1 MYGAVPLRRIK
12 ETLLS
17 FRRAGTL
24 DRVRMVLLTNC
35 TFDGIVYD
43 VERVMLE
50 CLAIKPDLV
59 FLWDEA
65 WFAFARCHPIYRQ
78 RTGMASAARLAETFG
93 SGLRPPP
100 CHLRRRHRL
109 ERRRT
114 AAQRPAAARPRRARV
129 RVYATHSTHK
139 TLTALRQGSMI
150 HVWDQ
155 DFKDKV
161 EESFHEAYMTHT
173 STSPN
178 YQILASLDV
187 GRRQVELEGYELIQ
201 RQLELAMSLREQV
214 LHHPLLK
221 RYFRFLRV
229 SDMVPAPYRESGVD
243 NYYNDETGWDNLEA
257 AWQTDEFA
265 LDPTRATLTIGA
277 TGMDGDTFK
286 NKELMD
292 RYGIQINKT
301 SRNTVL
307 FMTNIGSTR
316 SAIAYLI
323 EVLVKIARDV
333 DARVADMSSIERRI
347 HERRVRSLTLEQPP
361 LPDFSS
367 FHFAF
372 RGRSVEG
379 RAETRDGDIRSAFFL
394 SYEDANC
401 EYIGMVEA
409 GQAIAAGRELVS
421 ALFVIPYPPGFPILV
436 PGQVISAE
444 ILQFMAALDVREIH
458 GFRPELGFRIFSQAA
473 LDLAAQATAARAAL
487 ALAGR
492 AAQSQAG
499 DPPAQTEPA
508 LAATASPPPR
518 SPSPGARNE
527 QQSHQ
532 HFGSA
537 ADVPPQRA
545 AHLLHQRHQFQP
557 AGHGSL
563 GQSLPLH
570 QLYRL
575 LRRTPSECVR
585 AAGIAA
591 CGIRIHRGHQQLPAA
606 AQGRDRH
613 DRASRRQAGGH
624 VPDVRREDRGL
635 GQGTGHGGLVPAG
648 GAAHPLRQQDGNGA
662 HRQQGRRAF
671 GAERAGESGQ
681 LRAPDADRGPQRA
694 GTRPGGAI
702 GVRRLGPHH
711 LLHRVGRRFQQA
723 QGRNRQRPR
732 GQDHEAHQLSRR
744 HAGGL
749 RNAVRH
755 AGRTAADRGGG
766 RARADTLQGRLV
778 RQRGLPGAFSEEV
791 RAKARDM
798 AERFGNQ
805 LLAEGYRGYFDL
817 DFLIDTDSGE
827 VYLGEL
833 NPRICGAS
841 PMTNHA
847 AFAYADAPLFLFHL
861 LEFSGVPFDL
871 NVKEINERWAQ
882 PRFIDSWSQV
892 VMKFTDEK
900 VDQVTHAPA
909 TGIYRMAEDGS
920 VAYQRFDYE
929 RRAIDTEREA
939 FFMRITGPGDYRYE
953 GADLGILITRG
964 RSMDDNFKLN
974 IRARDWIRGIKNYY
988 AGKPVMTTQHDAA
1001 PAPGSFKIL

>member
-1 MYGAVPLRRIK
+1 M
-12 ETLLS
+12 
-17 FRRAGTL
+17 
-24 DRVRMVLLTNC
+24 
-35 TFDGIVYD
+35 
-43 VERVMLE
+43 
-50 CLAIKPDLV
+50 
-59 FLWDEA
+59 
-65 WFAFARCHPIYRQ
+65 
-78 RTGMASAARLAETFG
+78 
-93 SGLRPPP
+93 
-100 CHLRRRHRL
+100 
-109 ERRRT
+109 
-114 AAQRPAAARPRRARV
+114 

-243 NYYNDETGWDNLEA
+243 NYYNDETGWDNLET
-257 AWQTDEFA
+257 AWRTDEFA
-265 LDPTRATLTIGA
+265 LDPTRATLAIGA
-277 TGMDGDTFK
+277 TGMDGDTLK

-508 LAATASPPPR
+508 LAATASP
-518 SPSPGARNE
+518 
-527 QQSHQ
+527 
-532 HFGSA
+532 A
-537 ADVPPQRA
+537 AKKP
-545 AHLLHQRHQFQP
+545 
-557 AGHGSL
+557 
-563 GQSLPLH
+563 
-570 QLYRL
+570 
-575 LRRTPSECVR
+575 
-585 AAGIAA
+585 
-591 CGIRIHRGHQQLPAA
+591 
-606 AQGRDRH
+606 
-613 DRASRRQAGGH
+613 ASR
-624 VPDVRREDRGL
+624 
-635 GQGTGHGGLVPAG
+635 
-648 GAAHPLRQQDGNGA
+648 
-662 HRQQGRRAF
+662 
-671 GAERAGESGQ
+671 S
-681 LRAPDADRGPQRA
+681 
-694 GTRPGGAI
+694 
-702 GVRRLGPHH
+702 
-711 LLHRVGRRFQQA
+711 
-723 QGRNRQRPR
+723 
-732 GQDHEAHQLSRR
+732 
-744 HAGGL
+744 
-749 RNAVRH
+749 
-755 AGRTAADRGGG
+755 
-766 RARADTLQGRLV
+766 
-778 RQRGLPGAFSEEV
+778 
-791 RAKARDM
+791 K
-798 AERFGNQ
+798 
-805 LLAEGYRGYFDL
+805 
-817 DFLIDTDSGE
+817 
-827 VYLGEL
+827 
-833 NPRICGAS
+833 
-841 PMTNHA
+841 
-847 AFAYADAPLFLFHL
+847 
-861 LEFSGVPFDL
+861 
-871 NVKEINERWAQ
+871 K
-882 PRFIDSWSQV
+882 
-892 VMKFTDEK
+892 
-900 VDQVTHAPA
+900 
-909 TGIYRMAEDGS
+909 
-920 VAYQRFDYE
+920 
-929 RRAIDTEREA
+929 
-939 FFMRITGPGDYRYE
+939 
-953 GADLGILITRG
+953 
-964 RSMDDNFKLN
+964 
-974 IRARDWIRGIKNYY
+974 
-988 AGKPVMTTQHDAA
+988 
-1001 PAPGSFKIL
+1001 